1 MNLLELARKWL
12 KPGAVAADD
21 DAAAERAAFQATA
34 KAVWLEYHG
43 NELWAQR
50 KAEAGLVLTA
60 EGLAY
65 MERENLARRI
75 TAEHDAKLKAEWE
88 KDNGTQKP
96 SPERADDRGQRV
108 EPITRP
114 GTDGRPPTGDGT
126 YRPESGAVAT
136 APEAGGVPD
145 SPVELAGE

>member
-12 KPGAVAADD
+12 KPGAVAREDADI
-21 DAAAERAAFQATA
+21 AEKEAFQATA

-50 KAEAGLVLTA
+50 KAETALVLTA

-96 SPERADDRGQRV
+96 SPERVDDRGQRD

-114 GTDGRPPTGDGT
+114 DTDGRQGQGDGT
-126 YRPESGAVAT
+126 YHAERGAIAA
-136 APEAGGVPD
+136 APETGGVLNSPD
-145 SPVELAGE
+145 ELAGE